1 MKMITLEDIKKI
13 GLWISNKGRKLEEY
27 RWKYH
32 FGKGAKDDILKELKK
47 YQNDDGGFGK
57 GLNPD
62 CLTNASSPLVTAMA
76 CKILYEIGCT
86 ESNDIIEA
94 ALQYFE
100 KNHFDENTCTWSTV
114 IKENNNAPHGTW
126 WHFDE
131 YGNNTWGFNP
141 SMDIAAFMLYW
152 TKRNSKGFKMAS
164 KSFKKGLKRLYSVHQ
179 MDINE
184 LNCYINALT
193 IAKSRQEKFDFDLI
207 AMEKKIAKLA
217 SLAIYSDSSKWIS
230 DFMPQPL
237 DLIDS
242 INGDNIILYPYLNSK
257 LHENASLF
265 IDDFHTN
272 GLRDIPWTWGVNYSE
287 YFEAS
292 KNQWKG
298 ILILEKALKCKRL
311 GYIEPYCN
319 TKIA

>member
-1 MKMITLEDIKKI
+1 
-13 GLWISNKGRKLEEY
+13 
-27 RWKYH
+27 
-32 FGKGAKDDILKELKK
+32 
-47 YQNDDGGFGK
+47 
-57 GLNPD
+57 
-62 CLTNASSPLVTAMA
+62 
-76 CKILYEIGCT
+76 
-86 ESNDIIEA
+86 
-94 ALQYFE
+94 
-100 KNHFDENTCTWSTV
+100 
-114 IKENNNAPHGTW
+114 
-126 WHFDE
+126 
-131 YGNNTWGFNP
+131 
-141 SMDIAAFMLYW
+141 
-152 TKRNSKGFKMAS
+152 MAS

-184 LNCYINALT
+184 INCYINALT
-193 IAKSRQEKFDFDLI
+193 IAKSRQEKFNFDLI

-217 SLAIYSDSSKWIS
+217 SLAIYSNSSKWIS